1 MKILHLFKH
10 RDIFHDISGYEDIKW
25 MFTKTLSSETPIH
38 LLLVGPPGLGKTR
51 FLKAIEKQYHDKS
64 YFALASASTGWNDKT
79 MLWDRRPRFLLIDE
93 IEDLRQSDQSSLL
106 SLLQD
111 GILTET
117 KVSKIRRIEFKCSV
131 FATCNSVE
139 RLKPRL
145 LSRFAMMEIK
155 PYTIE
160 EFKQITFEVLHDNPL
175 AEYIADQVRTS
186 SNHPNIRDCVG
197 IGALARTEQDVL
209 RVLRVV
215 KYVTHK
221 NSR

>member
-1 MKILHLFKH
+1 
-10 RDIFHDISGYEDIKW
+10 
-25 MFTKTLSSETPIH
+25 MFTKALESDTPIH

-64 YFALASASTGWNDKT
+64 YFALACSSTGAGMIKQCFEKP
-79 MLWDRRPRFLLIDE
+79 PRFLLIDE

-117 KVSKIRRIEFKCSV
+117 KVSKTRRIEFKCSV
-131 FATCNSVE
+131 FATCNSLE

-145 LSRFAMMEIK
+145 LSRFAVLEIK
-155 PYTIE
+155 SYTFE
-160 EFKQITFEVLHDNPL
+160 EFKQITLEVLHDNPL
-175 AEYIADQVRTS
+175 AEYIADQIWTS
-186 SNHPNIRDCVG
+186 SNHPNIRDCVR

-209 RVLRVV
+209 NVLRVV
-215 KYVTHK
+215 K
-221 NSR
+221 